1 MSTEENRLVRLET
14 KVDNIEKALDK
25 LLNNHLVHLQDKV
38 EQIETKMAYYIG
50 GLAALVFIGDLILRI
65 YK

>member
-38 EQIETKMAYYIG
+38 EQIETKMSYYIG
-50 GLAALVFIGDLILRI
+50 GLAALVFVGDILLRI
-65 YK
+65 MK